1 MHNTWT
7 LARGVMAGVLAVL
20 GAAAV
25 VRGEMMQ
32 ISPWL
37 WALGAW
43 SAAALIWATKGD

>member
-1 MHNTWT
+1 MHNTWA

-25 VRGEMMQ
+25 VRGDTMQ
-32 ISPWL
+32 INPWL

-43 SAAALIWATKGD
+43 SAAALIWMAKED